1 MFKTTARWAW
11 LGLMTPMG
19 CAPEHA
25 DPLQAPGGGFDV
37 GTGSAVWATVA
48 TPPAREGKRRDRV
61 LVDPV
66 DDDALREICAEHGV
80 MTLQAPGRSGVA
92 AIGVPA
98 SLSAAE
104 FTALLSEDDRVDCVF
119 EESWVS
125 GATTGGA
132 LSWHLD
138 AIGADGE
145 TPDGLDDVVVAVI
158 DSGVAWSG
166 EGSVGAVAAGSLSA
180 NPIASP
186 WDFVEGDAHPQDE
199 HQHGTHIASLIG
211 SDGVVDGVAPGV
223 GLMPLRVLDRNNQGT
238 ELDLVEAILWATDRG
253 ADVINLSVSFWPGYQ
268 PTLPLMMALDRAA
281 DAGVLVVAAA
291 GNDGLDGVTWPAAS
305 PRVLA
310 VGAVC
315 STADGRLERAPYSNH
330 GAEVDLVA
338 PGGCLDRDVDEDGLV
353 DGVAGETVHARQEGT
368 GVYLWSG
375 TSQAAAVASGV
386 AARLVAESPGEAP
399 ERLSA
404 VLDRYRARPVPPDGC
419 ERWCDDEILQRAAER
434 VSRVVRSASLGHLGS
449 IEEGGMSWDEMAGS
463 WDADPA
469 VRAYAAAAFDSL
481 ERALAER
488 GGTLEGARVLD
499 FGCGTGLLTAAMAAR
514 AREVVGI
521 DIAPKM
527 VAVLRDKGIAI
538 DPVLG
543 VEVVDLG
550 AVGAEEEA
558 PAGEL
563 PRAVGVRAHGLLHGA
578 TRADVVAPTL
588 GPAPCAR
595 VGVVEVAAERVQAGG
610 SRVVV
615 AAQQRIEP
623 RALGLGQGLGAGAVV
638 AGDDRAP
645 HGPRLALV
653 AVVAVQVDHRA
664 VATVVAVGD
673 PRDQVGLHPGPTV
686 GVEQRDH
693 RHPRAPRRSGDEL
706 VQQGERDL
714 RADPLEGV
722 DAGEDEHLLFHGRRG
737 IGDVEG
743 PQGLVG
749 GTAPEGLHAHH
760 PRSVGHRLRYLGERG
775 SDEAIAAGD
784 LGGLVGDRSRGGP
797 GR

>member
-386 AARLVAESPGEAP
+386 AARLVAEG
-399 ERLSA
+399 
-404 VLDRYRARPVPPDGC
+404 
-419 ERWCDDEILQRAAER
+419 
-434 VSRVVRSASLGHLGS
+434 
-449 IEEGGMSWDEMAGS
+449 
-463 WDADPA
+463 
-469 VRAYAAAAFDSL
+469 
-481 ERALAER
+481 
-488 GGTLEGARVLD
+488 
-499 FGCGTGLLTAAMAAR
+499 
-514 AREVVGI
+514 
-521 DIAPKM
+521 IAPG
-527 VAVLRDKGIAI
+527 AA
-538 DPVLG
+538 
-543 VEVVDLG
+543 G
-550 AVGAEEEA
+550 AVMVQEA
-558 PAGEL
+558 DAAGL
-563 PRAVGVRAHGLLHGA
+563 
-578 TRADVVAPTL
+578 AD
-588 GPAPCAR
+588 
-595 VGVVEVAAERVQAGG
+595 AGQG
-610 SRVVV
+610 GIPWLS
-615 AAQQRIEP
+615 
-623 RALGLGQGLGAGAVV
+623 GLGAGALTVPQGIHPEVAQPDRPLASVLPYLRSEADVWTPAARVSVV
-638 AGDDRAP
+638 DVDGVGVQGAEVAVRADGDTGVVTAVCVTAADGGCEVQWSTLATAAEPDAALQWTVTVLGVVDGHRELHRPGAWVRATGGLEVVLDAANATAELEDTLLAWRWSDGADPVFGDLAEAWAFVDLSSGVTRPPSAVLATPSAVGAHGTGEDRVLDLDGSGLATSPMGLLPWTRLTLDPLGGSGLATSPMGVVPVDVVGIRASDFLASAGEHPSDVHDLGGSGLATSPLGIESGPVDLGSATELGWTAESRVLLDRLDSGGLRAGVDWPAP
-645 HGPRLALV
+645 EALV
-653 AVVAVQVDHRA
+653 AVGLSMEPGWRGLEA
-664 VATVVAVGD
+664 GD
-673 PRDQVGLHPGPTV
+673 PS
-686 GVEQRDH
+686 
-693 RHPRAPRRSGDEL
+693 APR
-706 VQQGERDL
+706 Q
-714 RADPLEGV
+714 
-722 DAGEDEHLLFHGRRG
+722 
-737 IGDVEG
+737 VEVS
-743 PQGLVG
+743 P
-749 GTAPEGLHAHH
+749 
-760 PRSVGHRLRYLGERG
+760 
-775 SDEAIAAGD
+775 
-784 LGGLVGDRSRGGP
+784 
-797 GR
+797 